1 MVFPQFRKL
10 NNNKSY
16 YRIDAPDRFVEL
28 QQIGK
33 KWTKFEFKVD
43 QFFDLMRV
51 NDMLQSNAPFVL
63 STRNEFN
70 AIQIDF

>member
-10 NNNKSY
+10 NNDKSY
-16 YRIDAPDRFVEL
+16 YRIDAHDRFVEL

-33 KWTKFEFKVD
+33 KWMKFELKVD
-43 QFFDLMRV
+43 QYFDLMRV
-51 NDMLQSNAPFVL
+51 HDMLQANSPYVR
-63 STRNEFN
+63 STQNEFN